1 MRLNS
6 TSGSWL
12 GVILILAGVLLG
24 LFLSASVTWGESE
37 AVLYSSLNGDRSLS
51 IKCPLM
57 LARDETGSVTAKITN
72 LTNDS
77 VTPTVSVEISHA
89 DPPRQTDQIV
99 TLTPGSSQTLTW
111 SVDSSD
117 VIFSDLILV
126 NILQLRYRDN
136 PSMLGSCGIL
146 LFSLFG
152 LSGQSTFILLTVT
165 SLAAMLGGAF
175 LWARAHQQMDRYLT
189 SLANASI
196 VLTVMTALALLTTL
210 PRWWGLTLIFD
221 AGIVLMI
228 GVIFTEFVLFPGKYK
243 S

>member
-1 MRLNS
+1 MRFNS
-6 TSGSWL
+6 TSRSWL
-12 GVILILAGVLLG
+12 GIILILVGVLLG

-37 AVLYSSLNGDRSLS
+37 AVLYTSLNSDRRMG

-57 LARDETGSVTAKITN
+57 LGPDETGTITAKITN
-72 LTNDS
+72 LTNDT
-77 VTPTVSVEISHA
+77 VTPTVSAEIGHTSM
-89 DPPRQTDQIV
+89 PRQIDQIV
-99 TLTPGSSQTLTW
+99 TLPPGNSQTLTW

-152 LSGQSTFILLTVT
+152 LSGQSTFILWVAT
-165 SLAAMLGGAF
+165 SLVAMLVGAF
-175 LWARAHQQMDRYLT
+175 LWARAHLQMDRYLT

-196 VLTVMTALALLTTL
+196 VLMVMTTLALLTTF

-228 GVIFTEFVLFPGKYK
+228 GVIVTEFVLFPGKYK